1 MRGRRRRTR
10 RALAC
15 TLGLS
20 LQRRSVC
27 TPESTRCLL
36 LGVNAPR
43 SITLGPARLGVGLTA
58 AAAAA
63 ASQCPG
69 PPASW
74 QYDAPAPRPPSRA
87 RRPEARNGDVG
98 VLERRAGRKRRLA
111 RGRGGAAAAA
121 ATAAAAAAAGG
132 AAGGGVMMPVV
143 VPAKRRVCGQ
153 RIRPRADSQST
164 QHLGPASFWSFREQQ
179 YADNCDKRHFLNC
192 NQHFGNMKPQQFPSA
207 V

>member
-1 MRGRRRRTR
+1 
-10 RALAC
+10 
-15 TLGLS
+15 
-20 LQRRSVC
+20 VC

-63 ASQCPG
+63 AASQCPG

-87 RRPEARNGDVG
+87 RRTEARNGDVG

-121 ATAAAAAAAGG
+121 ATAAAAAG
-132 AAGGGVMMPVV
+132 AGGVMMPVV

-164 QHLGPASFWSFREQQ
+164 QHFGPAPFWSYKEQQ

-192 NQHFGNMKPQQFPSA
+192 SQQFGNIEP
-207 V
+207 